1 MARKQISKTV
11 RFEVFKRDSFTC
23 QYCGVQAP
31 DAILEIDH
39 IVPVSKGG
47 DNSLLNLITS
57 CRDCNRGKTNRELS
71 DDTAVKAQKRQ
82 LDDLQQRKEI
92 MEMMIQWKQELMGV
106 EEMEID
112 AIDSYISSVTDY
124 CLSTTGRATVRK
136 HIKRFGFSE
145 VYDATEIA
153 FARYYDGTER
163 GFSNALYKTGGICY
177 NRKKQRD
184 DNAEQNTEGEHPGQ

>member
-1 MARKQISKTV
+1 MERKQIPKTV

-39 IVPVSKGG
+39 IVPVSKDG
-47 DNSLLNLITS
+47 DSSLLNLITS

-124 CLSTTGRATVRK
+124 CLSNTGRATVRK
-136 HIKRFGFSE
+136 HIKRFGFRE

-153 FARYYDGTER
+153 FDRYYDNVTDR
-163 GFSNALYKTGGICY
+163 GFSNALHKIGGICY

-184 DNAEQNTEGEHPGQ
+184 DNAE